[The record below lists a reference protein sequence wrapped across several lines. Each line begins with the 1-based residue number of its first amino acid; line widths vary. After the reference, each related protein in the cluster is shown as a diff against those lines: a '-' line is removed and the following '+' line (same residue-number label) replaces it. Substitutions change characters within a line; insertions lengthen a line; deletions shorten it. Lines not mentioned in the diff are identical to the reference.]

1 MTLSMA
7 RRVGVVAVS
16 LQPPGFLLATTA
28 SAAQY
33 DFQFGP
39 KVAGRKATLTAS
51 FTAPFAANDDSTFY
65 VFEAFGPPKCAAA
78 ETASNG
84 RVTVGQR
91 IVLRLRRS
99 DVTLPRE
106 GVRRWCR
113 GVDIANVYYQ
123 SPGFQPNVLIG
134 NVRFR
139 IR

>member
-1 MTLSMA
+1 MTFCMA
-7 RRVGVVAVS
+7 RRVGVVAV
-16 LQPPGFLLATTA
+16 LTATAGFLLATTA
-28 SAAQY
+28 SAAPH

-39 KVAGRKATLTAS
+39 KVAGRKATFTAS
-51 FTAPFAANDDSTFY
+51 FTAPFAANDNSTFY

-78 ETASNG
+78 ETASDG

-91 IVLRLRRS
+91 LVLRLRRS
-99 DVTLPRE
+99 DVTLPRQ

-113 GVDIANVYYQ
+113 GVYIANVYYQ